1 MNIDEIGKK
10 ASQKLNA
17 FAKIAPYV
25 GIRKRRNLM
34 NAFFKSQFN
43 YCPLIWMCCN
53 RSLNNKID
61 RLHERSLRIVY
72 SDKTSDFSELLEKDG
87 SVSIHY
93 QNIRQL
99 AIEMFKVSKG
109 LCPEIVKGLL
119 QFRYEIPY
127 NLRQRSQFHIP
138 PVRTV
143 FSGTENIKYLGPKI
157 CELIPNEMKE
167 LERIWEIYG
176 IGFL

>member
-53 RSLNNKID
+53 RSLNSKID
-61 RLHERSLRIVY
+61 RLHEISLRVVY
-72 SDKTSDFSELLEKDG
+72 SDKTPDFRELLEKDG
-87 SVSIHY
+87 SASIH
-93 QNIRQL
+93 
-99 AIEMFKVSKG
+99 
-109 LCPEIVKGLL
+109 
-119 QFRYEIPY
+119 
-127 NLRQRSQFHIP
+127 
-138 PVRTV
+138 
-143 FSGTENIKYLGPKI
+143 
-157 CELIPNEMKE
+157 
-167 LERIWEIYG
+167 
-176 IGFL
+176 